1 MKVAKEN
8 IYTFLLLFFG
18 LLFLVFSEYLKKEP
32 LWRGDFFDSYKRF
45 QNVFFDREEKLDN
58 HIQDLYSILNGT
70 TSEVT
75 QRAQLIEHI
84 DHFKEND
91 EAFFV
96 YRDGDLL
103 FWSDNGIV
111 VDPILF
117 DQIQNQHTFFL
128 KNGWFFGKSYKCNE
142 YEIFG
147 LFKIKNDYKYE
158 NRFLVNQFISEFKA
172 PLSMDISPYEGVF
185 EVVNSEGNFV
195 FFISYDYS
203 NENAFLKARKVIS
216 VLLGFLFILFILFFF
231 YSFEKHIRKKSLL
244 GAMLFYVIGLSLFR
258 FLLFYYHIPGSFY
271 QYPVFNPGLYASS
284 KLLPSLGDFLLHA
297 IFISF
302 ICWYVYKLIK
312 KNNFKNKISIS
323 HLIAIGNSFRKQK
336 SNPLLSDLTDNK
348 TVKGIITRVF
358 FSIISIVF
366 FVSLFLLAR
375 YVIILIKGLIINS
388 SQNFDVNS
396 IFQINT
402 NVLMFFLS
410 MGLVLFCFQLLVRIF
425 ISFIKKFRI
434 GFYQSIFVFV
444 FASFISLLLLKEIS
458 FLIYLVV
465 WLIIAYELFLC
476 YHIRKDS
483 SYSRL
488 VIILFLLSIFNTLII
503 YEGNEQKEV
512 EARKN
517 IAIKLSSEQDPIAE
531 FIYSEFEDEL
541 LNDSIIKKLI
551 KDDPYNQDRI
561 YKRLVSKYFKDYWL
575 KYDVQL
581 TLCYS
586 GELLL
591 VKPANFEIDCE
602 VFFQDYIKSV
612 GRPTNAHT
620 LYYLDNNTGRN
631 SYISRIPYKI
641 VRNGEDK
648 TVWLNIEL
656 DLKYV
661 ANDLGFPELLIDKD
675 IKINR
680 DLANYS
686 YAIYRDNRL
695 VNKYGNFPFSM
706 DLHPYGTFNNQMSF
720 FDYGGYN
727 HLLFKK
733 DVKTVILV
741 SKTKIGFFGKLAPFS
756 YLFIFYCILTVGF
769 FVITGKFRYHEMFK
783 LSFKRRVQFSM
794 VGIVLISLILIGGG
808 SIFYIYK
815 IYENKNNS
823 HLREKVYSVLTELEH
838 KLSHYPSL
846 GQENE
851 DLLYELLLKFSNV
864 FFTDINLYDLNG
876 TLIASSRP
884 KVFEEGLL
892 SKYMDPKAYF
902 ELSDNQKS
910 FYIHNESIGKLSYQ
924 SAYIPFRNSAN
935 NVIAYLNL
943 PYFAKQ
949 KEMQKEISSFLV
961 AFINIYLFLLVLA
974 IFMAFIISNY
984 VTHPLQLIRDNLGKV
999 QLGGLNEKIVW
1010 NRQDEIGNLINEYN
1024 HMIDQLSESVE
1035 LLSKS
1040 ERESAWREMAK
1051 QVAHEIK
1058 NPLTPMKLSVQYLE
1072 KAWKDKAPDWDIRL
1086 SKFTQTIVE
1095 QIDSLSV
1102 IATAFS
1108 DFAKMP
1114 MGQKECIELIPFLY
1128 SIPELYHGLENVNIK
1143 LDVKLMESTHFIL
1156 FDKQHLIRVFNNLIR
1171 NSIQAVEKDDNV
1183 FVDIIVSHE
1192 NQNYLIQVKDNG
1204 KGIPQ
1209 NLKQRIF
1216 SPNFTTKTGGTGLG
1230 LAMVKNMIE
1239 LSGGTI
1245 WFESEFD
1252 NGTSFF
1258 ISIPAYFPEKK

>member
-1 MKVAKEN
+1 MKVARKN
-8 IYTFLLLFFG
+8 FYTFLLLFFG

-45 QNVFFDREEKLDN
+45 QNVFLEREEKLDN
-58 HIQDLYSILNGT
+58 HIWDLHSILNDT
-70 TSEVT
+70 TSEVSK
-75 QRAQLIEHI
+75 RAQLIEHI
-84 DHFKEND
+84 DHFTEND

-96 YRDGDLL
+96 YRDGNLI

-111 VDPILF
+111 VDPIIF

-128 KNGWFFGKSYKCNE
+128 KNGWFFGKSYKYDK
-142 YEIFG
+142 YELFG

-185 EVVNSEGNFV
+185 EVVNNEGNFV

-216 VLLGFLFILFILFFF
+216 VLFGFLFIVFVLFFF
-231 YSFEKHIRKKSLL
+231 YSFEKHIRKKSLY
-244 GAMLFYVIGLSLFR
+244 GAILFYVIGLSLFR
-258 FLLFYYHIPGSFY
+258 FLLFYFHIPGSFY
-271 QYPVFNPGLYASS
+271 QFQVFNPGLYASS
-284 KLLPSLGDFLLHA
+284 KWLPSLGDFLLHV
-297 IFISF
+297 IFFSF
-302 ICWYVYKLIK
+302 FCWYIYKLIK
-312 KNNFKNKISIS
+312 QENLTKKISFSRFIFNNRS
-323 HLIAIGNSFRKQK
+323 QNGNI
-336 SNPLLSDLTDNK
+336 LLSDLTYNK
-348 TVKGIITRVF
+348 SVRGLTKKAL
-358 FSIISIVF
+358 FSIISAVF
-366 FVSLFLLAR
+366 FLALLLLAR
-375 YVIILIKGLIINS
+375 YVIFLIKGLIINS

-396 IFQINT
+396 IFQIDT
-402 NVLMFFLS
+402 TVLLFFLS
-410 MGLVLFCFQLLVRIF
+410 MGLVLFCFQLLVRIVVF
-425 ISFIKKFRI
+425 FIKEFE
-434 GFYQSIFVFV
+434 FSFHHSIIVLFVT
-444 FASFISLLLLKEIS
+444 SLISYLLIKDIS

-465 WLIIAYELFLC
+465 LLIIAYELLLR
-476 YHIRKDS
+476 YHIRKNS
-483 SYSRL
+483 SYSRI
-488 VIILFLLSIFNTLII
+488 VVILFLLSIFNTLIL
-503 YEGNEQKEV
+503 YEGNDQKEL
-512 EARKN
+512 EARKS

-531 FIYSEFEDEL
+531 FMYSEFEDEL
-541 LNDSIIKKLI
+541 LNDSVFKKLI
-551 KDDPYNQDRI
+551 KDDPYNQDQI
-561 YKRLVSKYFKDYWL
+561 YKRLVSRYFKDYWL

-581 TLCYS
+581 TLCFE

-591 VKPANFEIDCE
+591 VKPANYEIDCG

-612 GRPTNAHT
+612 GRPTMAHT

-656 DLKYV
+656 DLKYI

-675 IKINR
+675 VKINR

-686 YAIYRDNRL
+686 YAIYRENRL
-695 VNKYGNFPFSM
+695 INKYGNFPFSM
-706 DLHPYGTFNNQMSF
+706 DLLPYGNFNDQMSF
-720 FDYGGYN
+720 FDYAGYN

-733 DVKTVILV
+733 DAKTVILV
-741 SKTKIGFFGKLAPFS
+741 SKIKISFFGKLAPFS
-756 YLFIFYCILTVGF
+756 YLFIFYCILTIAF
-769 FVITGKFRYHEMFK
+769 FVVTGKFRYHEMFK

-808 SIFYIYK
+808 SLFYIYK

-838 KLSHYPSL
+838 KISNYPSL
-846 GQENE
+846 GKENE

-884 KVFEEGLL
+884 KIFEEGLL

-910 FYIHNESIGKLSYQ
+910 FFIHNESIGKLSYQ

-984 VTHPLQLIRDNLGKV
+984 VTYPLQLIRDNLGKV

-1086 SKFTQTIVE
+1086 SKFTKTIVE

-1114 MGQKECIELIPFLY
+1114 MGKKECIELIPFLH

-1143 LDVKLMESTHFIL
+1143 LDIKLSKSTHFIL

-1183 FVDIIVSHE
+1183 YVDIIVSHE

-1209 NLKQRIF
+1209 DLKQRIF

-1245 WFESEFD
+1245 WFESEFEY
-1252 NGTSFF
+1252 GTSFF